1 MKQQSTAKGFAV
13 LSAAGMIVKIIS
25 LLYVPFLTQII
36 GSEGYGIYVAA
47 YQMFIFAYVLT
58 NSGIPVAISKL
69 ISELVAQ
76 DNYKDAIKAFKIARA
91 LLLVMGLAISALF
104 LAAARPL
111 VTITGNPR
119 TYLAVVALSPT
130 ILITSV
136 MSAYRGYFQGMGNMT
151 PTAISQI
158 GEQIINTIFSLVFA
172 AMLIGK
178 SLELGVLGGT
188 VGTTFGALIACIYL
202 IVIYERDRSLRIPK
216 DKIHV
221 KVKRLSNKNLFK
233 KLIHYSIPITLSV
246 GLQNAGALVDLAN
259 IKNRLGAAG
268 FDESAANVKYG
279 LLGQFNTLIHVPI
292 TLISALS
299 AAALPGI
306 SGAAAVGDRKTIQEK
321 INYVFKVCFIVAM
334 PAAVGLAILSKPI
347 YHLLFPRSSEG
358 YYLLSYGSV
367 VVILMAVV
375 QIQTTILQSLGKL
388 YTAMLSMLIGIVA
401 KVILNYILVGRPEIN
416 ILGAVFGNIICFII
430 PLIINI
436 YTLRKA
442 LRMKIRLT
450 RHMLKPA
457 VSSLLMGGAVYLVYF
472 ILDNIFMNMRS
483 SYFFNAFSIVL
494 EVIIGVLVYVYSL
507 VATGAVTQKDINSLS
522 PRLTKLIPDFV
533 KSRIK

>member
-36 GSEGYGIYVAA
+36 GPEGYGIYVAA
-47 YQMFIFAYVLT
+47 YQMFLFAYVLT
-58 NSGIPVAISKL
+58 NSGIPIAISKL
-69 ISELVAQ
+69 VSELVAQ

-91 LLLVMGLAISALF
+91 LLLIMGLSISAL
-104 LAAARPL
+104 LLTVAKPM
-111 VTITGNPR
+111 VTVTGNPR

-130 ILITSV
+130 IFITSV
-136 MSAYRGYFQGMGNMT
+136 MSAYRGFFQGMGNMT

-172 AMLIGK
+172 SMLIGK

-188 VGTTFGALIACIYL
+188 VGTTLGALIACIYL
-202 IVIYERDRSLRIPK
+202 IITYEKSRSSRIPK
-216 DKIHV
+216 DKLQV
-221 KVKRLSNKNLFK
+221 KVKRLSNKTLFK
-233 KLIHYSIPITLSV
+233 RLLHYSIPITLSV
-246 GLQNAGALVDLAN
+246 GLQNAGTLVDLAN

-268 FDESAANVKYG
+268 FGESEADVKYG

-321 INYVFKVCFIVAM
+321 INYVFKVCFMIAM
-334 PAAVGLAILSKPI
+334 PAAVGLAVLSKPI

-358 YYLLSYGSV
+358 YYLLTYGSV
-367 VVILMAVV
+367 VVILMAAV
-375 QIQTTILQSLGKL
+375 QIQTTILQSLGRL
-388 YTAMLSMLIGIVA
+388 YAAMLSMLLGIVV
-401 KVILNYILVGRPEIN
+401 KIIINYMLVGRPEIN

-430 PLIINI
+430 PLIINT
-436 YTLRKA
+436 YTLRRA
-442 LRMKIRLT
+442 LKMKIRLM

-457 VSSLLMGGAVYLVYF
+457 VSSLLMGAAVYIVYF
-472 ILDNIFMNMRS
+472 ILDNVFMNMRA
-483 SYFFNAFSIVL
+483 SYLFNAFSIVL
-494 EVIIGVLVYVYSL
+494 EVLIGVLVYVYSL
-507 VATGAVTQKDINSLS
+507 VVTGAVTQKDIGSLS
-522 PRLTKLIPDFV
+522 PRLTKLIPSFIMN
-533 KSRIK
+533 KIK

>member
-13 LSAAGMIVKIIS
+13 LSAAGMMVKIIS

-36 GSEGYGIYVAA
+36 GPEGYGIYVAA
-47 YQMFIFAYVLT
+47 YQIFIFAYVLT
-58 NSGIPVAISKL
+58 NSGVPVAISKL
-69 ISELVAQ
+69 VSELVAQ

-91 LLLVMGLAISALF
+91 LLLVMGLAISVL
-104 LAAARPL
+104 LLVVTKPL
-111 VTITGNPR
+111 VTVTGNPR

-130 ILITSV
+130 IFITSV

-188 VGTTFGALIACIYL
+188 IGTTLGALIACIYL
-202 IVIYERDRSLRIPK
+202 IVTYERYRKFRIPK
-216 DKIHV
+216 DKIHL
-221 KVKRLSNKNLFK
+221 KVKRLSNKALVR

-246 GLQNAGALVDLAN
+246 GLQNAGTIVDLGN
-259 IKNRLGAAG
+259 IKNRLAAAG
-268 FDESAANVKYG
+268 FDEAAGNIKYG

-306 SGAAAVGDRKTIQEK
+306 SGASAVGDRRTVQEK
-321 INYVFKVCFIVAM
+321 INYVFKVCCIVAI
-334 PAAVGLAILSKPI
+334 PSAVGLAVLSKPI

-358 YYLLSYGSV
+358 YYLLSYGSI

-375 QIQTTILQSLGKL
+375 QIQTTILQSLGRL
-388 YTAMLSMLIGIVA
+388 YTAMLSMLMGIVA
-401 KVILNYILVGRPEIN
+401 KIFINYILVGRPEIN
-416 ILGAVFGNIICFII
+416 ILGAIFGNIVCFII
-430 PLIINI
+430 PLVVNL
-436 YTLRKA
+436 YTLRKT
-442 LRMKIRLT
+442 LKVKIKLVG
-450 RHMLKPA
+450 HMLSPA
-457 VSSLLMGGAVYLVYF
+457 ISSLLMGTAVYIVYF
-472 ILDNIFMNMRS
+472 VLDNVFMNMRA
-483 SYFFNAFSIVL
+483 SYFFNAISIFL
-494 EVIIGVLVYVYSL
+494 EVLIGFIVYVYSL
-507 VATGAVTQKDINSLS
+507 VVTGAVSQRDIDSLS
-522 PRLTKLIPDFV
+522 PRLTKLIPDF
-533 KSRIK
+533 IKRKIK